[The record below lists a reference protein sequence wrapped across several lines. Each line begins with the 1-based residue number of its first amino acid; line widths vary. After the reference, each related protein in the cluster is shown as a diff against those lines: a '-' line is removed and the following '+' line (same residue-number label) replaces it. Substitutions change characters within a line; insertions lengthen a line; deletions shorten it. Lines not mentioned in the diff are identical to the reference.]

1 MKAQLICSGYTLIY
15 RTEHHLEFDTDACSR
30 SAMSQKRHPIW
41 FPHCPT
47 CTVTNSRGILCRP
60 PRNSTRRGWTW
71 TSMRSL
77 HFKCRS
83 FHKPAA
89 LLWTIPPLPF
99 FSFSLPFSSHLLL
112 LASMGTRARARCKSS
127 QICIFVMICTQHL
140 VLSDV
145 GSRASS
151 LCLVRLAPF
160 FHGFVLFC
168 RAHPCCQKHMVV
180 THLGSKHINQ
190 RRLTNRIL

>member
-1 MKAQLICSGYTLIY
+1 MFNEIESSYHNCNVIQRITRCRYANVKDKLICSGYTLIY
-15 RTEHHLEFDTDACSR
+15 RTEHLEFDTDACSR

-99 FSFSLPFSSHLLL
+99 FSFSLPFRHWLRW
-112 LASMGTRARARCKSS
+112 ARGRGRAANHHKYAY
-127 QICIFVMICTQHL
+127 L
-140 VLSDV
+140 
-145 GSRASS
+145 
-151 LCLVRLAPF
+151 
-160 FHGFVLFC
+160 
-168 RAHPCCQKHMVV
+168 
-180 THLGSKHINQ
+180 
-190 RRLTNRIL
+190 

>member
-1 MKAQLICSGYTLIY
+1 
-15 RTEHHLEFDTDACSR
+15 
-30 SAMSQKRHPIW
+30 MSQKRHPIW

-89 LLWTIPPLPF
+89 LRWTIPPLPF
-99 FSFSLPFSSHLLL
+99 FSFSLPFSSS
-112 LASMGTRARARCKSS
+112 LATGFDGHAGAGALQIITNMHICDDLYAAPCALRCWKPRQLAMPCAACS
-127 QICIFVMICTQHL
+127 FFPRV
-140 VLSDV
+140 
-145 GSRASS
+145 
-151 LCLVRLAPF
+151 VRFAYLQK
-160 FHGFVLFC
+160 FVLLC

-180 THLGSKHINQ
+180 AHLGSKHINQ
-190 RRLTNRIL
+190 RRLTNGIL